1 MEKLTTVLITCP
13 ECDSQFYLK
22 FDKDLVAEHDD
33 LLCPFCGEIVYEDV
47 RYEEDM
53 EDSSNDDW

>member
-1 MEKLTTVLITCP
+1 MEKITTFLITCP

-22 FDKDLVAEHDD
+22 FDKDLVTEYDN